1 MMSPW
6 VLLLDELFPRGR
18 RRRWGA
24 AQEAAE
30 DALDAAASDDG
41 EDAQDERGEPGRGGG
56 GGGGGGGAWRE
67 GGVVEKAACN
77 TGVQS
82 KRCNQ
87 GVQ

>member
-56 GGGGGGGAWRE
+56 GG
-67 GGVVEKAACN
+67 VVEKAACN